1 MNVILHTHLD
11 ICFLHFADLGPE
23 AFSFFFKPELSH
35 WTEKLYRIPIAKKK
49 KKIALSFMQQ
59 KTPNSYKM
67 NAVI

>member
-23 AFSFFFKPELSH
+23 AFSLFFKSELSH

-49 KKIALSFMQQ
+49 K
-59 KTPNSYKM
+59 
-67 NAVI
+67 